1 MIGLGPVPWL
11 IVAEMFDS
19 KYVATAMSMACI
31 ANWSCNFIVG
41 VTFPY
46 LSLYLGMCHCIIQY
60 I

>member
-46 LSLYLGMCHCIIQY
+46 LSLYLGML
-60 I
+60 